1 MTDGLLKP
9 NEQRNA
15 ICRSRKSPSL
25 SSPIICLSQETMI
38 LLQDYMIKMEINSIR
53 LDMKLVFEIT
63 ENVGSADVNSPPNAN
78 RTPKHGKVL
87 NVIFTKLGGNAV
99 SLTFVDKRW
108 PYVVSYE

>member
-1 MTDGLLKP
+1 MNKEMPFVEAGNSLP
-9 NEQRNA
+9 
-15 ICRSRKSPSL
+15 L

-63 ENVGSADVNSPPNAN
+63 ENVGSADVNSSPNAN

-87 NVIFTKLGGNAV
+87 NVIFTK
-99 SLTFVDKRW
+99 
-108 PYVVSYE
+108 